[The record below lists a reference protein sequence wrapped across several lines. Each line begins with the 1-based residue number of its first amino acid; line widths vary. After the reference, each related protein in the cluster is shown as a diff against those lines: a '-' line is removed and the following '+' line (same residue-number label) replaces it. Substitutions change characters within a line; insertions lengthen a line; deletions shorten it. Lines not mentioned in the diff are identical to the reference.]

1 VTGVYLVNN
10 NELCYNHIMKP
21 KTDLGQT
28 AEIILPEITRVPLV
42 ARVDTGA
49 KTSAIW
55 VSQVTEVKEGLEIV
69 FFGEGVPHYD
79 QKTVIFKDYSDVVVT
94 SSNGI
99 SELRFKIK
107 LSCKIAGRV
116 VRAWFTL
123 ADRSSL
129 TYPVLLGRNLLR
141 GKFIVD
147 VSVANTELPLH
158 QTKQVATTGN
168 TGLGKIA

>member
-1 VTGVYLVNN
+1 
-10 NELCYNHIMKP
+10 MRP
-21 KTDLGQT
+21 KTHLGQI
-28 AEIILPEITRVPLV
+28 AEISLPEITSAALA

-49 KTSAIW
+49 RTSSIW
-55 VSQVTEVKEGLEIV
+55 VSRVTEINGGLEVV

-79 QKTVIFKDYSDVVVT
+79 QKTVVFKDYGDVVVT
-94 SSNGI
+94 SSNGA
-99 SELRFKIK
+99 SEARFKVK

-129 TYPVLLGRNLLR
+129 TYPVLLGRNILR

-158 QTKQVATTGN
+158 QAKPVNAAGTTN
-168 TGLGKIA
+168 QETNV